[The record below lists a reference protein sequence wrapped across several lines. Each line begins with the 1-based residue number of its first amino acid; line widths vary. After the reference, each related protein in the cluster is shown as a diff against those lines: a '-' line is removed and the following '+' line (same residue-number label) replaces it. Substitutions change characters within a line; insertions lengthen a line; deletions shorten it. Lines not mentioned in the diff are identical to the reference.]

1 MRRGEEFLDDRKVIE
16 RAQRAV
22 GASRCRG
29 RPVRWRRDPRVVRS
43 SRLASLPTD
52 GFICKHARRKMD
64 VCEHRR
70 KDWEDFSV
78 TREELKSITDC
89 LKKEEFRKLLIEYA
103 EEVADP
109 DNRRTYER
117 EITQLEKERGV
128 DVTFVNPEPGY
139 VIKTSVDGDR
149 KCFLNISK
157 NDVVARP
164 TSQPSCEQGHRGL
177 QWSIP
182 YTLVP
187 PRYDLDKKNARCM
200 VFDVVFHPDTI
211 YLASKNARFREIV
224 NDTAMDGVE
233 SNFKVCPR
241 PRLTVSTFVKPLLIR
256 ATLC

>member
-1 MRRGEEFLDDRKVIE
+1 VPRPAG
-16 RAQRAV
+16 AV
-22 GASRCRG
+22 A
-29 RPVRWRRDPRVVRS
+29 PRS
-43 SRLASLPTD
+43 TCYALFAISLPTAD
-52 GFICKHARRKMD
+52 GSICKHARHKMD
-64 VCEHRR
+64 VYEPRR
-70 KDWEDFSV
+70 KDWEDFNVS
-78 TREELKSITDC
+78 REELKNITDC

-109 DNRRTYER
+109 DNRKIYER

-139 VIKTSVDGDR
+139 VIKTSVDGDK

-164 TSQPSCEQGHRGL
+164 TSQPSYEQGHRGL

-182 YTLVP
+182 YTLIP
-187 PRYDLDKKNARCM
+187 PRYDLDKKNVRCM

-224 NDTAMDGVE
+224 NNTAMDGVE
-233 SNFKVCPR
+233 SNFKVHISK
-241 PRLTVSTFVKPLLIR
+241 LVLQFYF
-256 ATLC
+256 